1 MQSWIA
7 PVFTLLLSLTSW
19 TDANAEFPSKPVTI
33 LVPFGAGSGT
43 DVVTRVIAE
52 PLGSALKQSIVV
64 EDKPGANGAI
74 AAMQVARSVPDGHTL
89 LMGTNSPL
97 SAAPMLN
104 KTLGYDPIN
113 DFVPVCRVG
122 SYTFIVAV
130 HRDMFKGWYRQGG
143 ATPSLSYN
151 HGKNT
156 YPVLMLRVRIEPL
169 LSKVQKV
176 LTGSGYLHNPS
187 IKPRPLWVVDSR
199 E

>member
-19 TDANAEFPSKPVTI
+19 TGAKAEFPSKPVTI

-130 HRDMFKGWYRQGG
+130 HRDMNLTSIQELIAYAKANPGK
-143 ATPSLSYN
+143 LSFAS
-151 HGKNT
+151 GNT
-156 YPVLMLRVRIEPL
+156 
-169 LSKVQKV
+169 
-176 LTGSGYLHNPS
+176 SGMSPA
-187 IKPRPLWVVDSR
+187 PR
-199 E
+199 

>member
-89 LMGTNSPL
+89 FVANGPSDDLSVVDTRSGREIARVVVGTGPW
-97 SAAPMLN
+97 
-104 KTLGYDPIN
+104 G
-113 DFVPVCRVG
+113 
-122 SYTFIVAV
+122 VAV
-130 HRDMFKGWYRQGG
+130 VAEPKV
-143 ATPSLSYN
+143 
-151 HGKNT
+151 KN
-156 YPVLMLRVRIEPL
+156 VA
-169 LSKVQKV
+169 
-176 LTGSGYLHNPS
+176 
-187 IKPRPLWVVDSR
+187 SR
-199 E
+199 